1 MSSFVDMSF
10 SVNSAICRQYTETRK
25 GDLAVG
31 GNEIE
36 ISPGREDL
44 LDASV
49 YAARVDNEFIF
60 NIKDGDFGLFYRVW
74 TTSEDIG

>member
-1 MSSFVDMSF
+1 MFNCDDGRWAFSPNWIANGWRFREYRMSSFVDMSF

-36 ISPGREDL
+36 ISP
-44 LDASV
+44 
-49 YAARVDNEFIF
+49 
-60 NIKDGDFGLFYRVW
+60 
-74 TTSEDIG
+74 